1 MKRAIFAA
9 LVLLTYSASAHAFLG
24 GFFQAISDV
33 LSNVGSIA
41 ITAAA
46 YYFAGPAA
54 AALTFVTQTYS
65 AYKANEIQK
74 QQEEQRRAA
83 IESYNASLKDRTV
96 TAVTTDAPHVYVYG
110 RARVGSA
117 IVAIF
122 SSGSRDEYQHLVC
135 VHAAHEVDAIE
146 EVYISGKALGT
157 LDADGFA
164 VNSEYGSNVRVKKHL
179 GSPTDTADA
188 TLINEMPS
196 KWDSTKLLRGFC
208 YTYIRLNLNQQE
220 FQGGIPSIEVLIKG
234 KKVFDPRTNTTAW
247 SENPALCLYDYLRS
261 DFCGVPI
268 TDIPS
273 ADVET
278 AADICDEVITVGTL
292 SSVARYTCNGTVS
305 SDQDQARVINQFVS
319 AMAGGINTTTWE
331 MWAGSYVA
339 PTITIEQENIVGA
352 LSITPGIS
360 DADIYNGV
368 TGRFIS
374 DENGYVS
381 TDFKPYQNVTYRNAD
396 GNDKFVSLE
405 YPFTDK
411 TQRIHN
417 LALIFIEDQRNSF
430 TVKGT
435 FSLKCWDVKVGKRIQ
450 LNSAFFGFTNKV
462 FRVVGKSY
470 SYTGTVELTLK
481 EDAAEIW
488 DLADAVLVDATPN
501 SGLPNPFILDTPG
514 TPSIT
519 EVLYETTGSAGVKA
533 RAIIESPGSTSIR
546 ATGYIFEYKP
556 ASSSA
561 WTVLPVT
568 NTPKIAVD
576 DLAPGQYNFRV
587 KAENAYFSTVSD
599 YSGTANKEIL
609 GLTAKPANVAN
620 FNVIALAGRALASW
634 NLTTDLDVKIG
645 GRIVIKHTPETSLG
659 SWESSIILEEF
670 NGDAVNGNLPLLTG
684 TYFAKFKDSSGN
696 YSDTAVSF
704 VATEALVTGYNTT
717 DTITEHP
724 TFSGNKTNLAAV
736 DGVLKLDSLGTVD
749 QQLNNIDTWTN
760 IDAIGGIQ
768 SNGVYLFDN
777 DMDFGSVAERK
788 IDVNIQTLSYDAS
801 NTVDTWSSIDALDS
815 IDGGVINSTDAT
827 LYYRA
832 TNDNPSGSPNWSDW
846 TQFIVADVNCRA
858 LQFKLELTSG
868 FPSHQ
873 IEVSSLIARAR
884 EAV

>member
-33 LSNVGSIA
+33 LSNVGSLA

-122 SSGSRDEYQHLVC
+122 SSGARDEFQHLIC

-146 EVYISGKALGT
+146 EVYISGKPLGALNS
-157 LDADGFA
+157 DGFA
-164 VNSEYGSNVRVKKHL
+164 VNSEYGSNVRVIKHL
-179 GSPTDTADA
+179 GNINDTADQ
-188 TLINEMPS
+188 TLINLVPV
-196 KWDSTKLLRGFC
+196 KWDSTKLLKGFC
-208 YTYIRLNLNQQE
+208 YTYITLDLNQQE

-261 DFCGVPI
+261 DFCGIPI

-273 ADVET
+273 TDVEIAADV
-278 AADICDEVITVGTL
+278 CDELITIGTL
-292 SSVARYTCNGTVS
+292 SGVARYTCNGTVS

-339 PTITIEQENIVGA
+339 PTMTIEQEDIVGA

-381 TDFKPYQNVTYRNAD
+381 TDFKPYQNIAYRNAD
-396 GNDKFVSLE
+396 GTDLFVSLE

-417 LALIFIEDQRNSF
+417 LARIFVEDQRNSF

-435 FSLKCWDVKVGKRIQ
+435 FSLKCWDVKVGQRIQ
-450 LNSAFFGFTNKV
+450 LNSSFFGFTNKV
-462 FRVVGKSY
+462 FRVVGKAY
-470 SYTGTVELTLK
+470 AYTGTVELTLK

-488 DLADAVLVDATPN
+488 DLADAVVVDATPN
-501 SGLPNPFILDTPG
+501 SGLPNPFDLAAPG
-514 TPSIT
+514 TPSIS
-519 EVLYETTGSAGVKA
+519 EELYETTGSAGVKS
-533 RAIIESPGSTSIR
+533 RAIIEASESQSIR
-546 ATGYIFEYKP
+546 ATGYIFEYKLVS
-556 ASSSA
+556 ASA

-568 NTPKIAVD
+568 GTPKISVD
-576 DLAPGQYNFRV
+576 DLAPGVYNFRV

-599 YSGTANKEIL
+599 YSGTSTKEIL
-609 GLTAKPANVAN
+609 GLTAKPADITN
-620 FNVIALAGRALASW
+620 FNVIALSGRALASW
-634 NLTTDLDVKIG
+634 NLTGDLDVKIG
-645 GRIVIKHTPETSLG
+645 GRVVIKHTPETSLG

-696 YSDTAVSF
+696 YSNTAASF
-704 VATEALVTGYNTT
+704 LATEALVTGYNTT

-724 TFSGNKTNLAAV
+724 TFAGTKTNLAAV
-736 DGVLKLDSLGTVD
+736 DNVLKLVGAVNIDDKLENIDDWSEIDTIGGLVPLGT
-749 QQLNNIDTWTN
+749 
-760 IDAIGGIQ
+760 
-768 SNGVYLFDN
+768 YLFN
-777 DMDFGSVAERK
+777 SGMDFGSVVQRK
-788 IDVNIQTLSYDAS
+788 VDVNIQTLSYDS
-801 NTVDTWSSIDALDS
+801 SDTVDMWDDFDAVDS

-832 TNDNPSGSPNWSDW
+832 TNDNPSGSPTWGDW

-868 FPSHQ
+868 FPTHQ
-873 IEVSSLIARAR
+873 IEVSSLTARAR

>member
-1 MKRAIFAA
+1 MKRALFAA
-9 LVLLTYSASAHAFLG
+9 IILLTYSASAHAFLG

-54 AALTFVTQTYS
+54 AALTFITQTYS
-65 AYKANEIQK
+65 AYKANEIEK

-83 IESYNASLKDRTV
+83 IESYNASLKDRTI
-96 TAVTTDAPHVYVYG
+96 TAVTTEAPHVYVYG

-117 IVAIF
+117 VVAIF
-122 SSGSRDEYQHLVC
+122 ASGSRDEYQHLVC
-135 VHAAHEVDAIE
+135 VHCAHEVDAIE
-146 EVYISGKALGT
+146 EIYISGKALGT

-164 VNSEYGSNVRVKKHL
+164 VNSEYGTNVRVKKHL
-179 GSPTDTADA
+179 GTSNDPADA
-188 TLINEMPS
+188 TLISEVGG
-196 KWDSTKLLRGFC
+196 KWDANRVLRGFT
-208 YTYIRLNLNQQE
+208 YTYVRLNLNQQE

-278 AADICDEVITVGTL
+278 AADICDELITVGAL
-292 SSVARYTCNGTVS
+292 SNVARYTCNGTVS
-305 SDQDQARVINQFVS
+305 SDQDQSRVINQFVS
-319 AMAGGINTTTWE
+319 AMGGGINTTTWE
-331 MWAGSYVA
+331 MWAGAYTSPV
-339 PTITIEQENIVGA
+339 ITIEQDDIVGA

-374 DENGYVS
+374 DENGYVA
-381 TDFKPYQNVTYRNAD
+381 TDFKPYQNVTYRKSD
-396 GNDKFVSLE
+396 GTDLFVSLE

-417 LALIFIEDQRNSF
+417 LARIFIEDQRNSF

-435 FSLKCWDVKVGKRIQ
+435 FSLKCWDVKVGQRIQ
-450 LNSAFFGFTNKV
+450 LNSAFFGFANKV
-462 FRVVGKSY
+462 FRVVGKAY
-470 SYTGTVELTLK
+470 AYTGTVELTLK

-488 DLADAVLVDATPN
+488 DLADAVVVDATPN
-501 SGLPNPFILDTPG
+501 SGLPNPFSLDTPG

-519 EVLYETTGSAGVKA
+519 EELYETTGSAGVKA
-533 RAIIESPGSTSIR
+533 RAIIESSGSTSIR

-556 ASSSA
+556 ASSST
-561 WTVLPVT
+561 WTVLPST
-568 NTPKIAVD
+568 SNFKIIVD

-599 YSGTANKEIL
+599 YSGTAIKEIL
-609 GLTAKPANVAN
+609 GLTAKPADITN
-620 FNVIALAGRALASW
+620 FNVIALSGRALASW
-634 NLTTDLDVKIG
+634 NLTGDLDVKIG
-645 GRIVIKHTPETSLG
+645 GRVVIKHTPETSLG

-696 YSDTAVSF
+696 YSNTAASF
-704 VATEALVTGYNTT
+704 LATEALVTGYNTT

-724 TFSGNKTNLAAV
+724 TFAGTKTNLAAV
-736 DGVLKLDSLGTVD
+736 DNVLKLVGAVNIDDKLDNIDDWSEIDTIGGLVSLGT
-749 QQLNNIDTWTN
+749 
-760 IDAIGGIQ
+760 
-768 SNGVYLFDN
+768 YLFN
-777 DMDFGSVAERK
+777 SGMDFGSVVQRK
-788 IDVNIQTLSYDAS
+788 VDVNIQTLSYDSAD
-801 NTVDTWSSIDALDS
+801 TVDIWDDFDAVDS

-832 TNDNPSGSPNWSDW
+832 TNDNPSGSPTWGDW

-868 FPSHQ
+868 FPTHQ
-873 IEVSSLIARAR
+873 IEVSSLTARAR

>member
-1 MKRAIFAA
+1 MKRALFAA
-9 LVLLTYSASAHAFLG
+9 IILLTYSASAHAFLG

-33 LSNVGSIA
+33 LSNVGSLA

-54 AALTFVTQTYS
+54 AALTFLTQTYS

-83 IESYNASLKDRTV
+83 IESYNASLKDRTI
-96 TAVTTDAPHVYVYG
+96 TAVTTEAPHVYVYG

-117 IVAIF
+117 VVAIF
-122 SSGSRDEYQHLVC
+122 ASGSRDEYQHLVC
-135 VHAAHEVDAIE
+135 VHCAHEVDAIE
-146 EVYISGKALGT
+146 EIYISGKALGT

-164 VNSEYGSNVRVKKHL
+164 VNSEYGTNVRVKKHL
-179 GSPTDTADA
+179 GTSNDPADA
-188 TLINEMPS
+188 TLISEVGG
-196 KWDSTKLLRGFC
+196 KWDANRVLRGFT

-273 ADVET
+273 SDVEN
-278 AADICDEVITVGTL
+278 AADICDELITVGTL
-292 SSVARYTCNGTVS
+292 SNVARYTCNGTVS
-305 SDQDQARVINQFVS
+305 SDQDQSRVINQFVS
-319 AMAGGINTTTWE
+319 AMGGGINTTTWE
-331 MWAGSYVA
+331 MWAGAYTSPV
-339 PTITIEQENIVGA
+339 ITIEQEDIVGA

-374 DENGYVS
+374 DENGYVA
-381 TDFKPYQNVTYRNAD
+381 TDFKPYQNVTYRNNDGAD
-396 GNDKFVSLE
+396 LFVSLE

-417 LALIFIEDQRNSF
+417 LARIFIEDQRNSF

-435 FSLKCWDVKVGKRIQ
+435 FSLKCWDVKVGERVQ
-450 LNSAFFGFTNKV
+450 LNSSFFGFTNKV
-462 FRVVGKSY
+462 FRVVGKAY
-470 SYTGTVELTLK
+470 AYTGTVELTLK

-488 DLADAVLVDATPN
+488 DLADAVVVDATPN
-501 SGLPNPFILDTPG
+501 SGLPNPFDLAAPG
-514 TPSIT
+514 TPSIS
-519 EVLYETTGSAGVKA
+519 EELYETTGSAGVKS
-533 RAIIESPGSTSIR
+533 RAIIEASESQSIR
-546 ATGYIFEYKP
+546 ATGYIFEYKLVS
-556 ASSSA
+556 ASD

-568 NTPKIAVD
+568 ATPKISID
-576 DLAPGQYNFRV
+576 DLAPGVYNFRV

-599 YSGTANKEIL
+599 YSGTATKEIL
-609 GLTAKPANVAN
+609 GLTAKPADITN
-620 FNVIALAGRALASW
+620 FNVIALSGRALASW
-634 NLTTDLDVKIG
+634 NLTGDLDVKIG
-645 GRIVIKHTPETSLG
+645 GRVVIKHTPETSLG

-696 YSDTAVSF
+696 YSNTAASF
-704 VATEALVTGYNTT
+704 LATEALVTGYNTT

-724 TFSGNKTNLAAV
+724 TFAGTKTNLASV
-736 DGVLKLDSLGTVD
+736 DNVLKLVGAVNIDDKLDNIDDWSEIDTIGGLVPLGT
-749 QQLNNIDTWTN
+749 
-760 IDAIGGIQ
+760 
-768 SNGVYLFDN
+768 YLFN
-777 DMDFGSVAERK
+777 SGMDFGSVVQRK
-788 IDVNIQTLSYDAS
+788 VDVNIQTLSYDSAD
-801 NTVDTWSSIDALDS
+801 TVDMWDDFDSVDS

-832 TNDNPSGSPNWSDW
+832 TNDNPSGSPTWGDW
-846 TQFIVADVNCRA
+846 TQFIVADVNCMA

-868 FPSHQ
+868 FPTHQ
-873 IEVSSLIARAR
+873 IEVSSLTARAR